1 MNDIPF
7 SRYAIYAVPDPD
19 SALFTAASRWLG
31 WNCVTNAETRHPVP
45 DELKNPAGVDIS
57 SVTDTPRKY
66 GFHGTIKPPM
76 RLAAGCDIAAFA
88 SKARQIA
95 AELPN
100 IVIPQMK
107 LARIGS
113 FLALVPAAPCA
124 SLEAAAARFVTELD
138 PCRAPLNEAE
148 LARRRQN
155 NLSARQDA
163 LLAAWGYPYVLDE
176 FRFHMTLSG
185 SLDTATLAACE
196 DMLTDWILPVLPQ
209 PFTLERMALVGEG
222 PDGRFRL
229 IDWLTFRGHP

>member
-31 WNCVTNAETRHPVP
+31 WNCVTNVETRNPVT

-57 SVTDTPRKY
+57 SVTDAPRKY

-124 SLEAAAARFVTELD
+124 RVCSSLSGFAAR
-138 PCRAPLNEAE
+138 
-148 LARRRQN
+148 
-155 NLSARQDA
+155 
-163 LLAAWGYPYVLDE
+163 
-176 FRFHMTLSG
+176 
-185 SLDTATLAACE
+185 
-196 DMLTDWILPVLPQ
+196 
-209 PFTLERMALVGEG
+209 
-222 PDGRFRL
+222 
-229 IDWLTFRGHP
+229 